1 MQFKCA
7 NNEPHPPP
15 PRLTFPSC
23 LQNWIYNFNMLQ
35 KEITLRAKRG
45 RGRKKKV
52 VVRQQCSIYEWHLW
66 QKREHFPIHTHTHT
80 HTLSL
85 SLSLSLSL
93 PLLIPW
99 HLHRPRCSD
108 GLLDNR
114 DNGAAVFH
122 IGPGVYYSSGLALF
136 PKRSYT
142 KSPNLLFSRP
152 CGSRVKAHL
161 WTCMCH
167 FIWCH
172 YANGTAHFSCAK
184 KQNTHTHTHTG
195 KI

>member
-1 MQFKCA
+1 MA
-7 NNEPHPPP
+7 G
-15 PRLTFPSC
+15 
-23 LQNWIYNFNMLQ
+23 
-35 KEITLRAKRG
+35 G
-45 RGRKKKV
+45 RRKKSGCTSTMQYLWVTLVTKKANIF
-52 VVRQQCSIYEWHLW
+52 QCA
-66 QKREHFPIHTHTHT
+66 RTHTHA
-80 HTLSL
+80 HS
-85 SLSLSLSL
+85 

-136 PKRSYT
+136 PKRSNT

-172 YANGTAHFSCAK
+172 YANGTARFTCAK
-184 KQNTHTHTHTG
+184 KTEHTRTHTPV
-195 KI
+195 I

>member
-15 PRLTFPSC
+15 PWLTFPSC

-45 RGRKKKV
+45 RGKEKKKWLYV
-52 VVRQQCSIYEWHLW
+52 DNAVFMSDTCDKKS
-66 QKREHFPIHTHTHT
+66 EHFPMRAHTHTHA
-80 HTLSL
+80 HS
-85 SLSLSLSL
+85 

-136 PKRSYT
+136 PKRSNT

-172 YANGTAHFSCAK
+172 YANGTARFTCAK
-184 KQNTHTHTHTG
+184 KTEHTRTHTHQ
-195 KI
+195 